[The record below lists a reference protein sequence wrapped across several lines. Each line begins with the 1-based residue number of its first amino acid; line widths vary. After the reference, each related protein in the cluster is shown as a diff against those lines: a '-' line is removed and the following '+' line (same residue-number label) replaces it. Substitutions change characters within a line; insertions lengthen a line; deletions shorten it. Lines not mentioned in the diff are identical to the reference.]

1 MGFYERIGLPRE
13 HFTLTC
19 IPWRMLG
26 WSCLVSLFLGT
37 LYVTRPLGRV
47 FFEYAYGTVSVLY
60 PLIMGLLCF
69 KGAPRL
75 FHAPGPLDAEKQYGR
90 RFSPIL
96 LGIGLIGFA
105 VGQLTWTIPL
115 MITQQKPPFP
125 SLSYILPYAFYP
137 FCILACLLL
146 PSRNISLLARLRILL
161 DSLAIM
167 VAVGTLCSYFLLG
180 PAIVKEGETLIAKGV
195 LGIYLTADLLVM
207 FCLLLVTLRSGEQAL
222 YPVLI
227 MLGLAILLS
236 FANHTVHLCELLDGG
251 YNEYSLISL
260 VWLLAPFL
268 IAGAAQTISNTLHKE
283 ACMAHL
289 ARRADERDL
298 ETAPPRLW
306 KIFFAPALVL
316 LFSALILIL
325 WRNRPQEH
333 FPGQMMI
340 IYMGGFILLM
350 LVVLRQLLAVYE
362 VGVLQRRLQA
372 RNRSLSLAHE
382 QLEQLATTDPLTGL
396 PNHASIVKRLD
407 EVLAEAQATRTSCGL
422 VFMDIDHFKAINDRY
437 GHQAGDELLRQFA
450 ELAPTCLPLEATI
463 GRWGGEEFVA
473 ILPRCSPAEA
483 LEVAESIRQCVDHH
497 LHIGNKEINI
507 TCSLGVASY
516 PQDASTRESLLMSA
530 DKAMYAA
537 KRLGRNQVR
546 SAPEPLVLAL
556 GMSEP
561 EAETD
566 EESEGLKVV
575 ESLSAAL
582 EARDRY
588 TSQHSRRVAALSLKL
603 ALMAGLSGTEA
614 YVVSLGGLLH
624 DIGKVAVPDDVLL
637 KPGGLNAEERGAM
650 ARHPVIGAA
659 IVAQIPNLQAVAAIV
674 RAHHE
679 RLNGS
684 GYPDGLRG
692 EEIPLGARIVA
703 VADAYDALT
712 TNRIYRSGRTPIEAI
727 RVLLRNAGTQFDPQV
742 VGLLVRLFSVIPHLA
757 EATAA

>member
-1 MGFYERIGLPRE
+1 MGLCERVSFQRE
-13 HFTLTC
+13 HFIITC

-26 WSCLVSLFLGT
+26 WSCLVSLFLSA
-37 LYVTRPLGRV
+37 LYVIRPLDKI

-69 KGAPRL
+69 KDSPRL
-75 FHAPGPLDAEKQYGR
+75 FHEPGPLDAGKQYGR
-90 RFSPIL
+90 RFSPAL

-115 MITQQKPPFP
+115 MMTQQEPPFP
-125 SLSYILPYAFYP
+125 LLPYILSYAFYP

-146 PSRNISLLARLRILL
+146 PSRNISPLARLRILL

-167 VAVGTLCSYFLLG
+167 VTIGTLCFYFLLG
-180 PAIVKEGETLIAKGV
+180 PVIVKEGETLLAKAV
-195 LGIYLTADLLVM
+195 LGVYLTADLLVM

-227 MLGLAILLS
+227 LLGLAILLS
-236 FANHTVHLCELLDGG
+236 FASHTARLYELLNGG
-251 YNEYSLISL
+251 YDENSLINL
-260 VWLLAPFL
+260 VWLPVLFL
-268 IAGAAQTISNTLHKE
+268 IAGAARTISNTLRKE
-283 ACMAHL
+283 ECTTHL
-289 ARRADERDL
+289 AHRADARKL
-298 ETAPPRLW
+298 ETAPPKLW
-306 KIFFAPALVL
+306 KIFFAPALAL

-325 WRNRPQEH
+325 WRNRPQGH

-372 RNRSLSLAHE
+372 RNSSLSLAHE
-382 QLEQLATTDPLTGL
+382 QLEQQATTDPLTGL
-396 PNHASIVKRLD
+396 PNHGSIVRRLD
-407 EVLAEAQATRTSCGL
+407 EALADAQAARASCSL

-437 GHQAGDELLRQFA
+437 GHPAGDELLRQFS
-450 ELAPTCLPLEATI
+450 ELAPTCLPPGAFI

-473 ILPRCSPAEA
+473 ILPRCGPSEA
-483 LEVAESIRQCVDHH
+483 LEVAERMRQCVDHH
-497 LHIGNKEINI
+497 LHIGNREINI

-516 PQDASTRESLLMSA
+516 PHDASTRESLLMSA

-537 KRLGRNQVR
+537 KRLGRNQAR

-556 GMSEP
+556 GMSDP

-566 EESEGLKVV
+566 EESESLKVV

-603 ALMAGLSGTEA
+603 ALMAGLSCTEA
-614 YVVSLGGLLH
+614 YVVGLGGLLH

-637 KPGGLNAEERGAM
+637 KPGGLNAEERRAM

-659 IVAQIPNLQAVAAIV
+659 IVAQIPSLQAVAAIV
-674 RAHHE
+674 RSHHE

-727 RVLLRNAGTQFDPQV
+727 RVLLRNAGTQFDPLI

-757 EATAA
+757 EAAAA